1 VQLFGQNLTAALNVT
16 YFCCV
21 LEQESL
27 ANVTS
32 TWAES
37 PPYPVWI
44 SSRSLLLHHDSHLS
58 RICVRKHVLLSVD
71 RCSSISLQTLDL
83 SFTCGRCGIYT
94 CRHINVQVH
103 LIIPLPRNKL
113 CIPFSFSHFRFQSSS
128 VSSSSSSS
136 SYSSSSSTLCTSS
149 WFKSMNVVFPP
160 FEEGRM
166 G

>member
-1 VQLFGQNLTAALNVT
+1 MQLFGQNLTAALNVT

-44 SSRSLLLHHDSHLS
+44 SSRSFLLHHDSHLS

-113 CIPFSFSHFRFQSSS
+113 YIPFSFSHFRFQ
-128 VSSSSSSS
+128 
-136 SYSSSSSTLCTSS
+136 YHRHHHHHHILLLPLLCVLLHGLSLWMPCS
-149 WFKSMNVVFPP
+149 HL
-160 FEEGRM
+160 
-166 G
+166 